1 MQFTNSYVSWK
12 RQFICG
18 IYPIIIQ
25 FNFFFS
31 MLKHFAFILF
41 SFCLFQVS
49 HAQTRIYLTGTLQGA
64 SELALEWNYAEDGT
78 PIGYLTKFSQPGI
91 ELAIE
96 KRLSGQLYVYSGMA
110 FNQYQTVYQEPGI
123 AGSSEIKQAL
133 VSFPLLLRINSR
145 NRNSFYTDIGLVPYY
160 VMAASLKESYAYPNS
175 GNVTQDEGNVAP
187 FLPRVGINFRYG
199 LTFALNRL
207 VFGGHV
213 NLNLTNRGTGDLIRN
228 WDLTG
233 SESLFLNSEGSVF
246 KFVYGIHVGYRLK

>member
-1 MQFTNSYVSWK
+1 MFK
-12 RQFICG
+12 H
-18 IYPIIIQ
+18 III
-25 FNFFFS
+25 
-31 MLKHFAFILF
+31 ILF
-41 SFCLFQVS
+41 SCYLFKVS
-49 HAQTRIYLTGTLQGA
+49 QAQTRMYLTGTIQGA
-64 SELALEWNYAEDGT
+64 SELALEWDYSEDGT

-133 VSFPLLLRINSR
+133 VSFPLLLRINNR
-145 NRNSFYTDIGLVPYY
+145 NRNAFYTDIGLVPYY
-160 VMAASLKESYAYPNS
+160 LLSASLKESYTDPNS
-175 GNVTQDEGNVAP
+175 GVVTQDEGNVAP
-187 FLPRVGINFRYG
+187 FLPRVGVNFRYG
-199 LTFALNRL
+199 LTYALNR
-207 VFGGHV
+207 VIFGGHV

-233 SESLFLNSEGSVF
+233 SDSIFLNSDGSVF